1 MQRLI
6 ELITGE
12 PLPPGT
18 SPYRLLLTA
27 LAVAAIVYAVLA
39 LTFALTP

>member
-1 MQRLI
+1 MRRLI

-12 PLPPGT
+12 PLPPGI
-18 SPYRLLLTA
+18 SPYRLMLTA
-27 LAVAAIVYAVLA
+27 MAIAAIVYAVLV

>member
-1 MQRLI
+1 MRRLI

-12 PLPPGT
+12 PLPPDA
-18 SPYRLLLTA
+18 SPCRLILTA
-27 LAVAAIVYAVLA
+27 IALAAVVYAVLV